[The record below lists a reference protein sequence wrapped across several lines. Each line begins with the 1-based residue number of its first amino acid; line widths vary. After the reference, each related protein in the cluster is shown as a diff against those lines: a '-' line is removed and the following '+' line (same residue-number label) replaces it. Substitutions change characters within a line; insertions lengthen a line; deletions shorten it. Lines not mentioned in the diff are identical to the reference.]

1 MFRLSSKRCKCGGAI
16 VNLNAHHSLPIF
28 NMVDILLG
36 KSEAETK
43 SNMLDILNID
53 RAEMINSPQILGY
66 QSSPERKSYEKYMYS
81 FEVF

>member
-1 MFRLSSKRCKCGGAI
+1 
-16 VNLNAHHSLPIF
+16 
-28 NMVDILLG
+28 MVDILLG